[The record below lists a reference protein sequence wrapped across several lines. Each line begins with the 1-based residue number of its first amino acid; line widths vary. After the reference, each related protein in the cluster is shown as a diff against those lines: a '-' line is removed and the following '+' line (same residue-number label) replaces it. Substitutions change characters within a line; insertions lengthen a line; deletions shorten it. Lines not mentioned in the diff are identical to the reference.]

1 MRCSGPPLLLLVL
14 AACGSPQSPQ
24 QTSLLRGSRDKSPSV
39 KASEDRPHPFDEEH
53 GPFQA
58 DRMDVAAYAERERR
72 RHEEGHSK
80 QVLVLERF
88 SHPACSGL
96 VGKQRTGCP
105 LLGEPWTRRKEIP
118 GGVELSR
125 PGSDGAL
132 LQRRVLCH
140 VAFGRVQGPHDD
152 GCPLHRPGV
161 RASVLEQD
169 GEVHLRVVTKDPKQI
184 PEVRRRVEAL
194 APLREK

>member
-1 MRCSGPPLLLLVL
+1 MWTPVLLACACAAPQGP
-14 AACGSPQSPQ
+14 
-24 QTSLLRGSRDKSPSV
+24 QTPSLLRGSRDKSPSV

-58 DRMDVAAYAERERR
+58 DRMDIGAYAQRERR
-72 RHEEGHSK
+72 RHAEGHSE

-96 VGKQRTGCP
+96 EGAQRTGCP
-105 LLGEPWTRRKEIP
+105 LLAGPWVKRRAIP
-118 GGVELSR
+118 GGAELSR
-125 PGSDGAL
+125 PGRDGAL

-140 VAFGRVQGPHDD
+140 VAFGRVQGRDD

-161 RASVLEQD
+161 RAQVLQQD
-169 GEVHLRVVTKDPKQI
+169 GTVHLRVVTKDPKQI
-184 PEVRRRVEAL
+184 SEVRRRVEAL

>member
-1 MRCSGPPLLLLVL
+1 MLLLALPL
-14 AACGSPQSPQ
+14 ACGSPQSPEE
-24 QTSLLRGSRDKSPSV
+24 TPPSLLRGSRDKSPSV

-58 DRMDVAAYAERERR
+58 DRMDVAAHAERERR
-72 RHEEGHSK
+72 RHAEGHSK

-96 VGKQRTGCP
+96 EGKQRTGCP
-105 LLGEPWTRRKEIP
+105 LLAGPWARRREIP

-140 VAFGRVQGPHDD
+140 VAFGRVQGHDD
-152 GCPLHRPGV
+152 GCPLHRPGL
-161 RASVLEQD
+161 RASVLEQ
-169 GEVHLRVVTKDPKQI
+169 GGTVHLRVVTKDPQQTS
-184 PEVRRRVEAL
+184 EVRRRVKAL
-194 APLREK
+194 APPGEK